1 MSKLIRLEIAFWLL
15 TAFLMGL
22 LVQDAFSS
30 SQGSW
35 LAGCLLLIPTL
46 TLQKGIA
53 WALNFSGLKR
63 IVRLFLVGVSSLYLA
78 YLAIAFVYWY
88 FLGFN
93 SNYFEKSIINPI
105 LLWVIMGF
113 FTGLYFFFFRKKAE
127 SNTTPETISFYSNRK
142 LVSLK
147 AEEIVFIESLGE
159 YTSVQLKNGQSLKN
173 GVKISEWTNRLP
185 KFQRVHRSFLI
196 NPDFAIYKGQEIE
209 LNGEFTIPISRSYKE
224 LTREYFLKES

>member
-53 WALNFSGLKR
+53 WALDFSGLKR

-113 FTGLYFFFFRKKAE
+113 FTGLNFFLFRKKAE

-185 KFQRVHRSFLI
+185 KFLRVHRSFLI

-224 LTREYFLKES
+224 LTKEYFLKE